1 VGEPVI
7 ASLRAELRRTLST
20 RLWWALGIP
29 VLVLSVLYNLF
40 GALLGAVGDGG
51 RPERSQLASFVPVL
65 SLAVTMALTAVF
77 AAVAGIVGAA
87 GEFRHHTAATTYL
100 LDPHRG
106 RVLLAKMALSGL
118 VGALYAAAA
127 ALVGVPAGLVGS
139 TGEVA
144 DTLPGAGVLLAVT
157 GIGMVVGAL
166 WAAFGAG
173 LGIAIGNQVG
183 ALIAVLIYLLFADR
197 VLSLLLSSSDTP
209 AVATLSCYL
218 PGKAADIAVYDVLAR
233 GLDMSAPLRRS
244 VVEDIASVSAP
255 PPWWGAL
262 LVLAGW
268 TAVVGAIAWLLGQRR
283 DIV

>member
-7 ASLRAELRRTLST
+7 AALRAELRRMVST

-40 GALLGAVGDGG
+40 GALLGAAG
-51 RPERSQLASFVPVL
+51 SLAGSGPALFVPSL
-65 SLAVTMALTAVF
+65 SLAVTMALTAIF
-77 AAVAGIVGAA
+77 GAVIGIIGAA

-100 LDPHRG
+100 LDPNRG
-106 RVLLAKMALSGL
+106 RVLLAKLALSGL
-118 VGALYAAAA
+118 VGALYAAVA
-127 ALVGVPAGLVGS
+127 ALVGVPAGLIGS
-139 TGEVA
+139 TAEITE
-144 DTLPGAGVLLAVT
+144 TLPGAGVLLAVT

-173 LGIAIGNQVG
+173 LGMAIGNQVG
-183 ALIAVLIYLLFADR
+183 ALVAVLIYLLFADR

-209 AVATLSCYL
+209 AVAALSSYL
-218 PGKAADIAVYDVLAR
+218 PGKAADIAIYDVLAR
-233 GLDMSAPLRRS
+233 GLDLSATLRRS

-268 TAVVGAIAWLLGQRR
+268 TALVTAIAWLLGQRR
-283 DIV
+283 DIL